1 MDSVE
6 SNYEDELTDVIKDSD
21 SNFVVEDEKKKK
33 KNRWIHQILT
43 NLTLVPMI
51 RLSLL
56 AILVIE
62 TNAIQ

>member
-62 TNAIQ
+62 TNALQ